1 MKKRVRWTSLWKTIP
16 EEQEPSEPVG
26 PVVAQE
32 PSDEKPERKELP
44 TESHEITPDQEKED
58 EGPPE
63 IEGPGTEADLQD
75 LAQINIVDKGRQ
87 RPDVKNADLPK
98 AEAGMSHIRIQFMA
112 LLFSPRPDV
121 EADLQ
126 ELALPKT
133 EGEGRKGPDIQ
144 GEILPIR
151 KPIEVAEVGPDT
163 ESDLQDLAQLNIGD
177 ESRHGLDVKE
187 AILPKAESIYMAEAG
202 DGQPQE

>member
-63 IEGPGTEADLQD
+63 IEGPGAEADLQD
-75 LAQINIVDKGRQ
+75 LAQINIVDEGRH

-98 AEAGMSHIRIQFMA
+98 AEAG
-112 LLFSPRPDV
+112 PDV

-151 KPIEVAEVGPDT
+151 KPIEVAEVGMSSNKSATYIFFPSFT
-163 ESDLQDLAQLNIGD
+163 ITSLI
-177 ESRHGLDVKE
+177 
-187 AILPKAESIYMAEAG
+187 M
-202 DGQPQE
+202 